1 MDHKILT
8 RKTEAG
14 NTAVLVIVECFSD
27 YPHLMCVKDTT
38 AETTARAIVHNVIP
52 MWGLSFQLYS
62 DKGPSFTSALF
73 SHINSLLGIRHV
85 PMSSRSN
92 GQAESVVKRLVEHL
106 KIYAK
111 DDLSIEEAIPLIEIC
126 LRATTNSKLLL
137 SPHEIVFGRP
147 MRLGIPGHPKP
158 ATSDAAPDKLA
169 YYRWL
174 STELQRLHK
183 AVKITREEMK
193 LDDKHMYDKAHRV
206 VTPSW
211 KVNDRV
217 LLRDNRV
224 KPGALKVVTRQRFF
238 GPYVI
243 KQVVQG
249 RPNVGVAYQ
258 LVDEKTGRI
267 IRNLVTSDRLKAFN
281 VNRDNFNKR
290 LPRFNTGI
298 DAQTS
303 DSVKHQNKCDKE
315 NSSQQTSEPSPLEI
329 MRHRIVKGKKQYLVR
344 YSDNNDYWCDWVN
357 RTLLNHYRK
366 KGLKHLD
373 I

>member
-1 MDHKILT
+1 
-8 RKTEAG
+8 
-14 NTAVLVIVECFSD
+14 
-27 YPHLMCVKDTT
+27 
-38 AETTARAIVHNVIP
+38 
-52 MWGLSFQLYS
+52 
-62 DKGPSFTSALF
+62 
-73 SHINSLLGIRHV
+73 
-85 PMSSRSN
+85 MSNRSN

-158 ATSDAAPDKLA
+158 ATFDVAPDKLA

-193 LDDKHMYDKAHRV
+193 LDEKQMYDKAHKV
-206 VTPSW
+206 ITPSR

-224 KPGALKVVTRQRFF
+224 KAGALKVVTRQRFF
-238 GPYVI
+238 GPYII

-258 LVDEKTGRI
+258 LVDEKQDESYVIWSPATG
-267 IRNLVTSDRLKAFN
+267 
-281 VNRDNFNKR
+281 
-290 LPRFNTGI
+290 
-298 DAQTS
+298 
-303 DSVKHQNKCDKE
+303 
-315 NSSQQTSEPSPLEI
+315 
-329 MRHRIVKGKKQYLVR
+329 
-344 YSDNNDYWCDWVN
+344 
-357 RTLLNHYRK
+357 
-366 KGLKHLD
+366 
-373 I
+373 